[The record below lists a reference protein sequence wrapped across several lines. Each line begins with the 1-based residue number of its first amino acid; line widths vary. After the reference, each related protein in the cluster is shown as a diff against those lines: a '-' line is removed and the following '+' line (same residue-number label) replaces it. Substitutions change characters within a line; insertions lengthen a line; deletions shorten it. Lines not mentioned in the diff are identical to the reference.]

1 MGDKR
6 SGHLSDLSFKKGHK
20 MKRQITAFV
29 TALALAITSLPATQ
43 VEARDKKSDDT
54 LGIII
59 GVGALALLLSQA
71 NKNKNQQ
78 FTGNSGRGYYDD
90 DDWQN
95 RGPQKKHK
103 LGRKN
108 MNRGKVI
115 PAKCVREVS
124 VNGRWRDVVSARCV
138 DRLGSVYRLPQ
149 DCSFRARTGH
159 GPQQV
164 YGTRCLRG
172 YGFRIGNS
180 GY

>member
-1 MGDKR
+1 
-6 SGHLSDLSFKKGHK
+6 

-78 FTGNSGRGYYDD
+78 FTGNSGRGYHQGYYD

-95 RGPQKKHK
+95 RGPQKKQKHR
-103 LGRKN
+103 RKN

-138 DRLGSVYRLPQ
+138 NRVGYVHRLPQ
-149 DCSFRARTGH
+149 DCSFRARTGN

-172 YGFRIGNS
+172 YGFRIGSS